1 MKYPCSQCKSAMT
14 LLEIIFVIV
23 ILGIV
28 SSIGAEIIAN
38 VYQGYIVQRAQYR
51 ANLKTELV
59 LNAIG
64 NRLHSAIKSTIVYRE
79 HNISDTPI
87 PITSNVVPENVRV
100 LQWVG
105 ADRDS
110 FEAINS
116 DTNLTP
122 GWSGFCDL
130 NASTKTTIVTPGSS
144 LTLARDIISNLGGDI
159 NKSAIFFADAN
170 DYNISDI
177 TDENITLETNASE
190 ITERYKLAWTSYAI
204 EIDKNNN
211 MILHYHFT
219 PWTGTD
225 ITNDKKSILIRNV
238 SNFRINAKEESIRI
252 KLCIEERLSADIN
265 DTVHS
270 CKEKVIF

>member
-79 HNISDTPI
+79 HNISDTAI